1 MFINSAI
8 AASRCIDRSAGPA
21 TSGSYFRGGFC
32 PSFVNPATLVTVI
45 SIAGNWRCEFE
56 VDNIDYPETG
66 EHVVI
71 KDRVRL
77 MARGWRYP

>member
-1 MFINSAI
+1 M
-8 AASRCIDRSAGPA
+8 
-21 TSGSYFRGGFC
+21 
-32 PSFVNPATLVTVI
+32 NPATLVTVI

-56 VDNIDYPETG
+56 VDNIDYEAG
-66 EHVVI
+66 EPVMI

>member
-1 MFINSAI
+1 MYDSY
-8 AASRCIDRSAGPA
+8 SEMRGTTEMDDELWIDL
-21 TSGSYFRGGFC
+21 
-32 PSFVNPATLVTVI
+32 SF
-45 SIAGNWRCEFE
+45 AGNWRCEFE